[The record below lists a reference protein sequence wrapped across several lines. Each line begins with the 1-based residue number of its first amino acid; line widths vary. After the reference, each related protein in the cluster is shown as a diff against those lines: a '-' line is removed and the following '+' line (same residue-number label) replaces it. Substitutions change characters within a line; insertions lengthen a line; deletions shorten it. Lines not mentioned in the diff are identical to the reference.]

1 MEKIIPRWEWR
12 TFGDTFGESEK
23 RFAAFTPEKVR
34 ESSEIYILSAVS
46 NDNTKIRDLLMDIKT
61 LQQVN
66 EDGLEQWKPIMKGA
80 FPLPAAEIAK
90 VFGAFRVEPPAFART
105 AYTLEQFLNE
115 LVKPSRHLRAVDVKK
130 VRTGY
135 TINGCIAEMAEV
147 TADGRKTRT
156 VAIESE
162 DPAKVIA
169 TVRELALDRLPNI
182 NYLRGLKNLVT
193 MTV

>member
-12 TFGDTFGESEK
+12 TFGESFGDAEQ

-34 ESSEIYILSAVS
+34 ESAEVYILSAVS
-46 NDNTKIRDLLMDIKT
+46 NDNTKVRDLLMDIKT

-80 FPLPAAEIAK
+80 FPLPVAEITN
-90 VFGAFRVEPPAFART
+90 VFAAFRVQPPAFART
-105 AYTLEQFLNE
+105 EYTLQQFIDE
-115 LVKPSRHLRAVDVKK
+115 LIKTSRHLRAIDVKK

-147 TADGRKTRT
+147 TADGRKVRT

-162 DPAKVIA
+162 DPARVIA
-169 TVRELALDRLPNI
+169 TVRQLGLDRFPNI
-182 NYLRGLKNLVT
+182 NYLRGLKTLAN

>member
-12 TFGDTFGESEK
+12 TFGEGFGEAEK
-23 RFAAFTPEKVR
+23 RVAAFTPEKVR
-34 ESSEIYILSAVS
+34 ESAEVYILSAVS
-46 NDNTKIRDLLMDIKT
+46 NDNTKVRDMLMDIKT

-66 EDGLEQWKPIMKGA
+66 DDSLEQWKPIMKGS
-80 FPLPAAEIAK
+80 FPLPVAEIVN
-90 VFGAFRVEPPAFART
+90 VFAAFRVQPPAFART
-105 AYTLEQFLNE
+105 EYTFQQFIDE
-115 LVKPSRHLRAVDVKK
+115 LIKPSKHLRAVDVKK

-169 TVRELALDRLPNI
+169 TVRELGLDRYPNI
-182 NYLRGLKNLVT
+182 NYLRGLKSLVN

>member
-12 TFGDTFGESEK
+12 TFGDAFGESEK

-46 NDNTKIRDLLMDIKT
+46 NDNTKVRDLLMDIKT

-80 FPLPAAEIAK
+80 FPLPVAEIVK

-105 AYTLEQFLNE
+105 EYTLEQFVNE
-115 LVKPSRHLRAVDVKK
+115 LVKASRHLRAVDVKK

-182 NYLRGLKNLVT
+182 NYLRGLKNLVN

>member
-105 AYTLEQFLNE
+105 AYTLEQFVNE

>member
-12 TFGDTFGESEK
+12 TFGESFGDAEK
-23 RFAAFTPEKVR
+23 HFAAFTPEKVR
-34 ESSEIYILSAVS
+34 ESAEVYILSAVS
-46 NDNTKIRDLLMDIKT
+46 NDNTKVRDLLMDIKT

-80 FPLPAAEIAK
+80 FPLPVAEITN
-90 VFGAFRVEPPAFART
+90 VFAAFRVQPPAFART
-105 AYTLEQFLNE
+105 EYTLQQFIDE
-115 LVKPSRHLRAVDVKK
+115 LIKTSRHLRAIDVKK

-135 TINGCIAEMAEV
+135 TINGCIGEMAEV
-147 TADGRKTRT
+147 TADGSKVRT

-162 DPAKVIA
+162 DPARVIA
-169 TVRELALDRLPNI
+169 TVRELGLDRFPNI
-182 NYLRGLKNLVT
+182 NYLRGLKTLAH